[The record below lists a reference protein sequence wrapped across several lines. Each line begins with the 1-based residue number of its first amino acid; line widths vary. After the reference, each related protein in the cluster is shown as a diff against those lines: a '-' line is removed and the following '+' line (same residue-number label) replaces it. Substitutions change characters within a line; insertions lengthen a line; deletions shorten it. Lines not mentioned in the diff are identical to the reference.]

1 METDRDMGE
10 SNMKKSLRGKL
21 KNGFMS
27 LLLPLIIYCVFTLVS
42 GFRFGRLPVMLSI
55 ARQIVQTGLFAYA
68 IYCNMAMGMWDFS
81 AGATVLLAAIIGG
94 RASLA
99 AGFGIWGLI
108 LFAILTAVCI
118 NLLTMTVQHIMK
130 LPSIIVSLGLV
141 MLYETAGSLLF
152 HGEGVNLLAIREQTV
167 LGKSPYCFIVL
178 GISMILFYTVL
189 CHTTF
194 GYHVRALGSGG
205 ELAKNIGV
213 NELRTKLG
221 TAVFGG
227 VFLGI
232 SAAVMACLQNSA
244 APKTN
249 LESVTLV
256 FDVIMAV
263 LIASYLA
270 RYCNITFA
278 ILIGVLSMK
287 MLAAGLLSI
296 GLNSTMQNVATGLFM
311 LLFVGITSNQEK
323 LMEHKR
329 MRERARA
336 VAGAGKE

>member
-1 METDRDMGE
+1 METDQDMGE

-152 HGEGVNLLAIREQTV
+152 HGE
-167 LGKSPYCFIVL
+167 
-178 GISMILFYTVL
+178 
-189 CHTTF
+189 
-194 GYHVRALGSGG
+194 
-205 ELAKNIGV
+205 LAKNIGV

-323 LMEHKR
+323 LTEHKR

-336 VAGAGKE
+336 VADTGKE